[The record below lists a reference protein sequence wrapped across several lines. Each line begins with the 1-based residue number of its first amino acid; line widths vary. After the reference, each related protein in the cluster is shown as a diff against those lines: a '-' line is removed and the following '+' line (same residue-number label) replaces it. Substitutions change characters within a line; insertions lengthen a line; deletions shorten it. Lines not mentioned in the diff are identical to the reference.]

1 MLFPIMLFPIISSS
15 LQIHSSFPYNEIKPL
30 INKNIRTNN
39 NFQSIKYS
47 SINTILNRDILYNG
61 KVVAIK
67 RPNNVLV
74 VNNNKDIHYFPYYKD
89 SNKNIILHSFIWSG
103 NPSFNL
109 KKKITNDVIK
119 WFTKY
124 FSIQSYKIHNTDD
137 LNVIENAILENNWLI

>member
-1 MLFPIMLFPIISSS
+1 MLFPIILFPIISSS

-30 INKNIRTNN
+30 INKNMRTNN

-103 NPSFNL
+103 NPSLNL

-124 FSIQSYKIHNTDD
+124 FSIQSYKIHNTEDI
-137 LNVIENAILENNWLI
+137 NVIEYAILENNWLI